1 MNSITITRSDKK
13 SLNLFGKKKISFG
26 LPESWDE
33 VPADI
38 RMEIFRALHFIA
50 YPQNFEYIIKK
61 IADPDNIIFLGTPK
75 EQLWELYDTLSW
87 MKDPPGTTPIIDH
100 FEYKGV
106 TYHFPKPMLENAS
119 GYEFAVA
126 EEIYPLIQGDTAE
139 ENLLKLTATIC
150 RPADPDKAAVIAN
163 EDIRIPLYNKEERDL
178 IARDLQGLDPAV
190 QHIAFLYFTAC
201 KEFIHELYGP
211 FIFTGDSPDDVSK
224 MLGWYGTF
232 FSIAETGIFGKLDQV
247 FQTKLHTLL
256 QYLMKAKADTD
267 RIKNSSPNKP
277 ADHD

>member
-1 MNSITITRSDKK
+1 MNTITITRSDKRA
-13 SLNLFGKKKISFG
+13 LTIFGKKSIKFG

-33 VPADI
+33 VPEHL
-38 RMEIFRALHFIA
+38 RMEIFRALYFIP
-50 YPQNFEYIIKK
+50 YPDNFEYIIKK
-61 IADPDNIIFLGTPK
+61 LAKPGNTLFVSAPR

-87 MKDPPGTTPIIDH
+87 MKEPPGTTPIISQ
-100 FEYKGV
+100 FTYKGID
-106 TYHFPKPMLENAS
+106 YHFPKPSLENAS

-126 EEIYPLIQGDTAE
+126 EEIYPLIKGDEAA

-150 RPADPDKAAVIAN
+150 RPANPDPAAVIAN

-178 IARDLQGLDPAV
+178 IARDLEGLDPAI

-211 FIFTGDSPDDVSK
+211 FIFTGDTPDDVSR
-224 MLGWYGTF
+224 MLGWYGTL

-247 FQTKLHTLL
+247 YQTKLHTLL

-267 RIKNSSPNKP
+267 RIKNKSPKP
-277 ADHD
+277 ADHDQ